1 MWEIKINISKSFT
14 FLVVFTF
21 CFQLHPSFT
30 DGARIKGRFDRF
42 GTTRNLLNADNLREP
57 DAVMYYH
64 HPDGAKITKSSHFEM
79 EYELGRKIV
88 FICTAEGKPRPH
100 ITWFKDGIELYAHRW
115 LMISEWPHGQ
125 FKIKSKMEIDPAT
138 QMDRGEY
145 ECLADNNFAIDR
157 RRFRT
162 EYIEMD

>member
-1 MWEIKINISKSFT
+1 MSTLQEKVLKLLFILLLSLCCQQPPPISA
-14 FLVVFTF
+14 
-21 CFQLHPSFT
+21 
-30 DGARIKGRFDRF
+30 ARVKGRFDRF
-42 GTTRNLLNADNLREP
+42 GSEKNLLNQDSLKNTEALE
-57 DAVMYYH
+57 YYH
-64 HPDGAKITKSSHFEM
+64 HPNGAKITKSSHFEM

-88 FICTAEGKPRPH
+88 FICTAEGHPRPQ

-115 LMISEWPHGQ
+115 LQVSEWVYNQ